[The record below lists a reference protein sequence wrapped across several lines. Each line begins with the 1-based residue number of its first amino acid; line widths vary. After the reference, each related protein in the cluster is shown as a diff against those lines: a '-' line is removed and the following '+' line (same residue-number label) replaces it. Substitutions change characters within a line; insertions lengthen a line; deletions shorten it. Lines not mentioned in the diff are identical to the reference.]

1 MREALKVVVAVAVAL
16 SLWFVFDGSAQDLPA
31 FDPPP
36 AAVEPLEVTVY
47 GSDECAPRWRRVSLA
62 AGYAVHYPH
71 PAGHGVPYWI
81 TNAQLEAAFSGP
93 DGRVVEA
100 ALDHVRPMMQETNRI
115 ICRWAPLTVAAAPA
129 D

>member
-1 MREALKVVVAVAVAL
+1 MLLTALTVAVAL
-16 SLWFVFDGSAQDLPA
+16 FVVSRPFAQDTDGLPT

-36 AAVEPLEVTVY
+36 VAVEPLEVTVY
-47 GSDECAPRWRRVSLA
+47 GADECAPGWRRVSLA
-62 AGYAVHYPH
+62 GGYAVHYPH
-71 PAGHGVPYWI
+71 PAGHSVPYWV

-93 DGRVVEA
+93 DGSVVEA

-115 ICRWAPLTVAAAPA
+115 VCRWAPLTFAAAPA